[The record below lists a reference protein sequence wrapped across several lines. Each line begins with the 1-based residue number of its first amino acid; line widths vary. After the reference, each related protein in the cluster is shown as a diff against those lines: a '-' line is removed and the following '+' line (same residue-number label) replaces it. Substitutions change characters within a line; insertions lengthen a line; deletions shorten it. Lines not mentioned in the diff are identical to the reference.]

1 MKSECLPNVAP
12 DAPSMTV
19 EQSMNASAERIY
31 KAWTE
36 RFDWW
41 FAEPGDLMM
50 TAEIDRPYFFK
61 TRKEWGSHP
70 HYGRFVELEQNKLVV
85 MTWVTGKGGTEGFET
100 VIRLEIT
107 DRENGPHV
115 RLTHSG
121 FKDEASCKAH
131 RDNWPAGLQTLDE
144 CLAKQ
149 LATSK

>member
-1 MKSECLPNVAP
+1 MDRTLRLV
-12 DAPSMTV
+12 V
-19 EQSMNASAERIY
+19 
-31 KAWTE
+31 
-36 RFDWW
+36 
-41 FAEPGDLMM
+41 AEPGDLMM

-107 DRENGPHV
+107 DRENGTHV